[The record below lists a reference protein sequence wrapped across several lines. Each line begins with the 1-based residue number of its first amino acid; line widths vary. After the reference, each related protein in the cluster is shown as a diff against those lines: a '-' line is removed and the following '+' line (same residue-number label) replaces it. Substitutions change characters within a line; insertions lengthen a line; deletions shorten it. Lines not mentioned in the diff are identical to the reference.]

1 MRILVLIMLSSL
13 IGAGCH
19 RKPQPPPAP
28 EKNAPK
34 TEKAVKTKKNAKP
47 QTTGAKA
54 KKIEKKKAVEKPAK
68 PEQKPKSTLTLA
80 VEGVT
85 GKTAI
90 DAGRKTEA
98 KLKKI
103 SDKHNKE
110 LNEILGE

>member
-1 MRILVLIMLSSL
+1 MRILVVIMLTSL

-19 RKPQPPPAP
+19 RKQPSAPAP
-28 EKNAPK
+28 EKKAPK
-34 TEKAVKTKKNAKP
+34 TEKAAKTEKSSKP
-47 QTTGAKA
+47 QTTGSKA
-54 KKIEKKKAVEKPAK
+54 KKIEEKKAAVKPAK